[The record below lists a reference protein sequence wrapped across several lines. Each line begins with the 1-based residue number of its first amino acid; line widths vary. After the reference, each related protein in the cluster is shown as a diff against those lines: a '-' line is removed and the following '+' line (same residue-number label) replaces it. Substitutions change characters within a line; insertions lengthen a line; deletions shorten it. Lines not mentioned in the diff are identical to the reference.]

1 LGRLISLLGV
11 LWIGAALYYWV
22 NFSQEVLL
30 IRMPLFFRYTF
41 RLTPQLDI
49 VLTILGML
57 LLIIGIKTTRYKPR
71 RDELKRFVLK
81 RRHWEIIVLWLLA
94 LAFGFASVMGPLLKW
109 TIITTAWQEATY
121 TSYSSKYL
129 LNPLWLMWVV
139 FPWVMALINL
149 LSVIIRSR
157 SSLFMPVL
165 AGIFLFTWANYEVN
179 IKTGFQY
186 QGVMLTFIGVIGLT
200 VLSLVDHFWYGWNQR
215 RYEVKIT

>member
-1 LGRLISLLGV
+1 MGRLISLLGV
-11 LWIGAALYYWV
+11 FWIGATLYYWI
-22 NFSQEVLL
+22 NFSRDVLL
-30 IRMPLFFRYTF
+30 VRMTLFFRYTF

-57 LLIIGIKTTRYKPR
+57 LLIIGIKTTHYKPR

-81 RRHWEIIVLWLLA
+81 RRNWEIMILWLLT
-94 LAFGFASVMGPLLKW
+94 LTFGFASVMGPLLKW
-109 TIITTAWQEATY
+109 TLITTAWQEATY
-121 TSYSSKYL
+121 TSYSNKYL

-139 FPWVMALINL
+139 FPWAMALINL

-157 SSLFMPVL
+157 SSLFMLVM

-186 QGVMLTFIGVIGLT
+186 QGVMLTFTGVIGLMI
-200 VLSLVDHFWYGWNQR
+200 LSVADNLWFRWNQR